1 MQKER
6 KKNSTL
12 HIINEEVNA
21 FNMFGRQCTGNV
33 QKIFNVLV
41 NVLNSTFAS
50 SQKNSKGV
58 LLILSFR
65 IWS

>member
-1 MQKER
+1 MP
-6 KKNSTL
+6 STCL
-12 HIINEEVNA
+12 A
-21 FNMFGRQCTGNV
+21 DNV
-33 QKIFNVLV
+33 QKVFNVLV